1 MQGCSPASKLQ
12 EQGGLGLSL
21 HRTARMHAEHPMA
34 TTAMHTPYVAANQ
47 LRVRVFIC
55 FDASTAWLQGAA
67 LVSAAVLLTWRR
79 WHARSISR
87 FDEIRPRQSALEVSE
102 GTQGYG
108 GSNDDLQ
115 ACGLTPTAE
124 SSTN

>member
-1 MQGCSPASKLQ
+1 
-12 EQGGLGLSL
+12 
-21 HRTARMHAEHPMA
+21 MA

-47 LRVRVFIC
+47 LRVRVFVC

-67 LVSAAVLLTWRR
+67 LVSAAMLLTWRR
-79 WHARSISR
+79 RHARSISR
-87 FDEIRPRQSALEVSE
+87 FDEIHRSALEVSE
-102 GTQGYG
+102 GTQGSG